1 MGIGPGQMILI
12 GAVILLLFGAKKIPE
27 LMRSLGSGMTQFKR
41 GLHEDPA
48 EGPSAGGSEGPRK

>member
-27 LMRSLGSGMTQFKR
+27 LMRSLGSGMTQFMR
-41 GLHEDPA
+41 GLKEDPT
-48 EGPSAGGSEGPRK
+48 EEPRK